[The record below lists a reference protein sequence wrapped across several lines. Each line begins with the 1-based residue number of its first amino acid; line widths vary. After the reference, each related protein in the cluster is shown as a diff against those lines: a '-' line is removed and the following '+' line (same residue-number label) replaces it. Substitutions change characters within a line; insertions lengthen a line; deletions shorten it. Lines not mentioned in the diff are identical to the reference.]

1 MWHGGSVDSVRAKV
15 TRIIGLL
22 LAIASLDMCAPVHRP
37 AASTQGRPQDTNTS
51 SPARSSLFRYPWV
64 WTDEQGK
71 SVTFADWR
79 GEPLV
84 VAVFYTS
91 CRRTCPQTLRTLRT
105 IHTTFTRE
113 NPAAHFLLVTLDPTT
128 HTPETLREFKNTE
141 DLPVSWHLLMGSVDQ
156 TRDFTDLLDIHV
168 MDLDE
173 HFVHETK
180 IVLFDARGML
190 LRTLRG
196 SDGDTSSL

>member
-1 MWHGGSVDSVRAKV
+1 MWHRRSVDSVRAMIA
-15 TRIIGLL
+15 RIMGPL
-22 LAIASLDMCAPVHRP
+22 LAIASLDMCAPVQGP
-37 AASTQGRPQDTNTS
+37 AASAQGRPQDTNTS
-51 SPARSSLFRYPWV
+51 SPPRVSLFRYPWV

-79 GEPLV
+79 GEPVV

-105 IHTTFTRE
+105 IHTTFSRE
-113 NPAAHFLLVTLDPTT
+113 NPAVQFLLVTLDPTT
-128 HTPETLREFKNTE
+128 DTPDTLREFKRSE
-141 DLPVSWHLLMGSVDQ
+141 GLPVSWHLLMGSVDQ

-168 MDLDE
+168 MDLDA

-196 SDGDTSSL
+196 SEGDTSSL